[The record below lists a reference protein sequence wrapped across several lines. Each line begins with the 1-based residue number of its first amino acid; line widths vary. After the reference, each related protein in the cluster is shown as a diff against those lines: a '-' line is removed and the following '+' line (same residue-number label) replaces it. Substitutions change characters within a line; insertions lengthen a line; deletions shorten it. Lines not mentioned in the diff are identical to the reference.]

1 MTEDAE
7 DKPDPFDHLPEGHPS
22 RDRDYEVGKNRPPIA
37 GRFPPG
43 TSGNPNGKKKGKHVA
58 TQVREAFTTP
68 RAVSI
73 AGKQRKVPTILAL
86 VYQAQGQ
93 AFKGDKGAMA
103 IALNLASRLGVFDEP
118 PPDGTEPA
126 DEADR
131 QIIEGLAR
139 RMARRSG
146 QNDD

>member
-1 MTEDAE
+1 MTEDDE

-58 TQVREAFTTP
+58 TQVREAFTAP

-73 AGKQRKVPTILAL
+73 GGRQRKRADHLGACLPGTGSSL
-86 VYQAQGQ
+86 QRRQGRDGNSPQ
-93 AFKGDKGAMA
+93 PG
-103 IALNLASRLGVFDEP
+103 IP
-118 PPDGTEPA
+118 PWHFRRACFG
-126 DEADR
+126 R
-131 QIIEGLAR
+131 VRSAR
-139 RMARRSG
+139 
-146 QNDD
+146 